1 MIDQSQRKFS
11 HHDRPKTTEFFV
23 TQTPSSNPRTPMLS
37 RVRSVMTTNLRSMFS
52 KPSFSV
58 TFGRRSSGVDIQSL
72 VDGVTDEDD
81 GTRHKIQ
88 GIGVQDLGVFYHGFA
103 QALVPL
109 LDRAQVSCTYL
120 MLMCRC
126 CTFGERIGGWM
137 RIHSA
142 TIIERQ
148 RCNYNRKAEHK
159 TVLNQ
164 I

>member
-1 MIDQSQRKFS
+1 M
-11 HHDRPKTTEFFV
+11 
-23 TQTPSSNPRTPMLS
+23 
-37 RVRSVMTTNLRSMFS
+37 
-52 KPSFSV
+52 
-58 TFGRRSSGVDIQSL
+58 DIQSL

-126 CTFGERIGGWM
+126 CTFVFGKQMLRPEVFNVIR
-137 RIHSA
+137 
-142 TIIERQ
+142 
-148 RCNYNRKAEHK
+148 AESS
-159 TVLNQ
+159 VF
-164 I
+164 